1 MIKNFTNLETII
13 EKSLYFSIFLIFLDS
28 YQFFSIPLTW
38 VGSGV
43 LVIICFVIFFKENIK
58 LHPIFFILIFLAL
71 LPTLVNYLF
80 RDAVY
85 SDISYTLLRL
95 FSFLSFSFVLYIF
108 TKSNYQDLL
117 LKIMKNIFVFLIF
130 FSFYTY
136 LAQLFNFYE
145 PFRNRP
151 GTGILGYD
159 MQTNFWISG
168 NHRLVGT
175 FREPVFLV
183 SLLYPLFLVVH
194 FRSTNTKFFYI
205 LSAILFG
212 LTKSELAVV
221 FVVSLLIVEI
231 VLKRFNV
238 NLLLFMLTFIVC
250 FTLPVRECN
259 ISPSNEEC
267 PQLTSENISV
277 ENDSIHDDVVEI
289 NTNDDS
295 ILNIKI
301 NRFEFEDNERSDIL
315 MFSTSFLSN
324 NTGFGFH
331 KTNKVYTNYLAKKVN
346 HEMYLLN
353 RTLPAYLN
361 IKYLSRSFGTGRYF
375 LTYEDIN
382 IQNNLL
388 FNLFSIGMI
397 YFILLVL
404 TILYFFKNN
413 FEKGLKI
420 FLIIGCISLASVEDL
435 LPIFSL
441 YLGLMFTMVPNEN
454 K

>member
-1 MIKNFTNLETII
+1 MIKNFTNLERVI

-28 YQFFSIPLTW
+28 YQFFDIPFTW
-38 VGSGV
+38 IGSGL

-58 LHPIFFILIFLAL
+58 LHPIFFILISLAL
-71 LPTLVNYLF
+71 LPTLVDYLF
-80 RDAVY
+80 LDTVNG
-85 SDISYTLLRL
+85 DISYTLLRL
-95 FSFLSFSFVLYIF
+95 FSFLSFSFSLYIF
-108 TKSNYQDLL
+108 TKSSYQNLF
-117 LKIMKNIFVFLIF
+117 LKIMKNIFMFLIF
-130 FSFYTY
+130 LSFYTF

-151 GTGILGYD
+151 GTGILGFD
-159 MQTNFWISG
+159 IQTNFWISG

-183 SLLYPLFLVVH
+183 SLLYPLFLVIH
-194 FRSTNTKFFYI
+194 FKSINTKVFYI

-231 VLKRFNV
+231 ILKRFNV
-238 NLLLFMLTFIVC
+238 NLLLFLLIFFVC
-250 FTLPVRECN
+250 FALPVRECN
-259 ISPSNEEC
+259 ISPNNEEC
-267 PQLTSENISV
+267 PQLTSENINV
-277 ENDSIHDDVVEI
+277 ENDNIDDDIGDI
-289 NTNDDS
+289 NPNNDS
-295 ILNIKI
+295 TLNIEIK
-301 NRFEFEDNERSDIL
+301 RFEFEDNERSDIL
-315 MFSTSFLSN
+315 MFSSSFLSN

-331 KTNKVYTNYLAKKVN
+331 KTNKVYTNYLAQKVN
-346 HEMYLLN
+346 HEMYLVN

-382 IQNNLL
+382 IQNNFL

-397 YFILLVL
+397 YFILLAL
-404 TILYFFKNN
+404 TILYFFINN

-420 FLIIGCISLASVEDL
+420 LLIIGCISLASVEDL

-441 YLGLMFTMVPNEN
+441 YLGLMFTMVPNED
-454 K
+454 